1 MERVISLLQIIAGID
16 TKSGDNLYFQ
26 YPENTADILLGAG
39 ETFVREITV
48 NRKLRSITTSCGDGI
63 TVKLENNGSVWMW
76 AYGAAGHEKFPKGI
90 TFGTLK
96 ITVTNSSDAA
106 ARWLCNFVFD

>member
-1 MERVISLLQIIAGID
+1 MSVH
-16 TKSGDNLYFQ
+16 SGD
-26 YPENTADILLGAG
+26 ILRHYGEGNQPLTNHRRHRYKIQEIIYTSSTPKIPPTSFWVPG

-96 ITVTNSSDAA
+96 NY
-106 ARWLCNFVFD
+106 RNKFQ